1 MYKLINFALFDT
13 MLSQN
18 HIIKN
23 ITYCTPLSGEG
34 KFGTRRGF
42 NLQIFGAKKIQ
53 KKSKFGQNYKCIQMS
68 TVERCANSWNCKHNI
83 GGGKYGSGQIADI
96 FTCWRHISDDST
108 PNILLPCLNESC
120 RRNPSSDI
128 LTIPE

>member
-53 KKSKFGQNYKCIQMS
+53 KSPNLGRIINAFKCPQLRGAQIVGIVS
-68 TVERCANSWNCKHNI
+68 TI
-83 GGGKYGSGQIADI
+83 
-96 FTCWRHISDDST
+96 
-108 PNILLPCLNESC
+108 
-120 RRNPSSDI
+120 
-128 LTIPE
+128 